1 MKYIILTAF
10 GASESAQKTYH
21 FLDAHFSSRFPD
33 ARLHWSISAPSGAR
47 TTPGRATG
55 QDDELTKVLD
65 KLPVNDRTRCIVQS
79 LHLTPGLEFHRSVRA
94 VQAHR
99 AGTAIGMP
107 LLSSQEDFHRLVDLL
122 SPLLPISSDRG
133 VLLIGHGTTHPSWT
147 TLPVLEHLLRGAT
160 RSPVFLAVLQH
171 FPDSSTVIDQMAASG
186 VRHWLVIPLLLSTG
200 MHFWR
205 DIAGPG
211 PHSWSSRLQQH
222 GLSPVFHE
230 DGLGTLPGI
239 AEMFGDHIQTAFDR
253 TIDQTKSS
261 RNPSR

>member
-1 MKYIILTAF
+1 MKKYIILTAF

-21 FLDAHFSSRFPD
+21 FLGAHFSSRFPD
-33 ARLHWSISAPSGAR
+33 ARLLWSISAPSGAR
-47 TTPGRATG
+47 PTPGRATG
-55 QDDELTKVLD
+55 QDDELAKVLAD
-65 KLPVNDRTRCIVQS
+65 LPADVQTRCIVQS

-122 SPLLPISSDRG
+122 SPLLPNSSDRG

-160 RSPVFLAVLQH
+160 QSPVFLAVLQH
-171 FPDSSTVIDQMAASG
+171 FPDSSMVIDRMAASG

-200 MHFWR
+200 IHFWR

-230 DGLGTLPGI
+230 EGLGTLPGI

-253 TIDQTKSS
+253 AIDQT
-261 RNPSR
+261 